1 MRYILFMLIF
11 HLGTESV
18 IGQDYFF
25 RSIHFDV
32 EYNSP
37 DGLFHIDNRYFTIVG
52 HFCGNLECCS
62 IVEFSSDGD
71 TINRIVIPDI
81 DNAFKTM
88 IIASDT
94 ITVIGNNF
102 PSNTHARMAHFD
114 FNGNK
119 LGETIEVFHPTKN
132 YTSAF
137 QLTAQ
142 KLNGKFHI
150 LGTARADD
158 LQHALMYV
166 VQPDG
171 VLDTL
176 VTIASDRKA
185 TSFDSDIDIE
195 GNLVSFN
202 KIGDGGAF
210 NDFIRIV
217 KYNTKY
223 DTIWSYNTEKS
234 INHLSGV
241 RGVTLGEGVV
251 INTYTAPATSPRHTL
266 RSIDEN
272 KNETIIYQP
281 EQVVSNVRGFSRLKL
296 LDNGDILGIGG
307 FQDISLSPPV
317 EQAPWLIRMSPTG
330 DIRWQRVFMN
340 LTH

>member
-1 MRYILFMLIF
+1 
-11 HLGTESV
+11 
-18 IGQDYFF
+18 
-25 RSIHFDV
+25 
-32 EYNSP
+32 
-37 DGLFHIDNRYFTIVG
+37 
-52 HFCGNLECCS
+52 
-62 IVEFSSDGD
+62 
-71 TINRIVIPDI
+71 
-81 DNAFKTM
+81 
-88 IIASDT
+88 
-94 ITVIGNNF
+94 
-102 PSNTHARMAHFD
+102 MAHFD